1 MFGCMGSIP
10 PLCKTR
16 STVIILAAA
25 VLAVAGLAQ
34 VLFRIAEGEGEPG
47 DVFVLILGA
56 IQFIC
61 GLAAFIYYGRRRYLQ
76 KFAPDKSQ
84 DDSPES

>member
-1 MFGCMGSIP
+1 MLGGMGPILPIS
-10 PLCKTR
+10 KTR

-25 VLAVAGLAQ
+25 VLAIAGLAQ

-61 GLAAFIYYGRRRYLQ
+61 GLAAFIYYGRRRYLH
-76 KFAPDKSQ
+76 KLAPDKSQ

>member
-1 MFGCMGSIP
+1 MLGGMGPILPIS
-10 PLCKTR
+10 KTR

-34 VLFRIAEGEGEPG
+34 VLLRIVEGEGEPG
-47 DVFVLILGA
+47 DVFVLVLGA
-56 IQFIC
+56 IQIIC

-76 KFAPDKSQ
+76 KFTLDKSQ

>member
-1 MFGCMGSIP
+1 MLGGMGPILPIS
-10 PLCKTR
+10 KTR

-34 VLFRIAEGEGEPG
+34 VLLRIVEGEGEPG
-47 DVFVLILGA
+47 DVLVLVLAA

-76 KFAPDKSQ
+76 KFALDKSQ

>member
-1 MFGCMGSIP
+1 MFGGMASIP

>member
-1 MFGCMGSIP
+1 MGPILPISR
-10 PLCKTR
+10 TR

-34 VLFRIAEGEGEPG
+34 VLLRIVEGEGEPG
-47 DVFVLILGA
+47 DVFVLVLGA

-61 GLAAFIYYGRRRYLQ
+61 GPAAFVYYCRRRYLQ
-76 KFAPDKSQ
+76 KFALDKSQ

>member
-1 MFGCMGSIP
+1 MAPIP
-10 PLCKTR
+10 PISKTR

-34 VLFRIAEGEGEPG
+34 VLLRIAEGEGEPG
-47 DVFVLILGA
+47 DVFMLVLGA
-56 IQFIC
+56 MQFIW
-61 GLAAFIYYGRRRYLQ
+61 GLAALIYYGRRRYLQ

>member
-1 MFGCMGSIP
+1 MLGGMGPILPIS
-10 PLCKTR
+10 KTR
-16 STVIILAAA
+16 RTVIILAAA

-34 VLFRIAEGEGEPG
+34 VLLRIAEGEGEPG
-47 DVFVLILGA
+47 DVVVLILGA

>member
-1 MFGCMGSIP
+1 MGPISPIS
-10 PLCKTR
+10 KTR

-34 VLFRIAEGEGEPG
+34 VLLRIAEGKGESG
-47 DVFVLILGA
+47 DVFVLVIGA
-56 IQFIC
+56 IQFIG
-61 GLAAFIYYGRRRYLQ
+61 GLVALIYYGRRRDLQ

>member
-1 MFGCMGSIP
+1 MPGCVGPIP
-10 PLCKTR
+10 PISETR

-34 VLFRIAEGEGEPG
+34 VLRRIAEGEGEPG
-47 DVFVLILGA
+47 DVFVLVLGA

-61 GLAAFIYYGRRRYLQ
+61 GLALFIYYGRRRYLQ
-76 KFAPDKSQ
+76 KFALDKSQ